1 MRLLESFRMKISR
14 RQFLIL
20 SAALAGGCTLTRNTG
35 AHRPYVPRV
44 VNAGAVNNYVTD
56 GVYATFWSQGFF
68 IVRQG
73 PKLFALSAV
82 CTHRRCKLDMQPD
95 HSFSCPCHGSTFDP
109 NGHVTH
115 GPARRDLPV
124 LATSVNESGCLL
136 VTIPAG

>member
-1 MRLLESFRMKISR
+1 MKINR
-14 RQFLIL
+14 RKFLIL
-20 SAALAGGCTLTRNTG
+20 SAAFAGGCTSTRNIG
-35 AHRPYVPRV
+35 ALRPDVQRV
-44 VNAGAVNNYVTD
+44 VNAGAVNNYVAD

-73 PKLFALSAV
+73 AKLFALSAI
-82 CTHRRCKLDMQPD
+82 CTHRRCKLDVEPD
-95 HSFSCPCHGSTFDP
+95 RSFSCPCHGSTFDS

-136 VTIPAG
+136 VTIPAI